1 MWNLLPVISEE
12 FEKLGEPVKNSS
24 DDLKDD
30 VEMAQN
36 SQNSDEISNQSE
48 SDPESREKFE

>member
-1 MWNLLPVISEE
+1 VWNLLPVIGEE
-12 FEKLGEPVKNSS
+12 FEKLGEPEKNSS
-24 DDLKDD
+24 VDLKDD

-36 SQNSDEISNQSE
+36 SQNSDEISNEIE

>member
-1 MWNLLPVISEE
+1 MPVISEE